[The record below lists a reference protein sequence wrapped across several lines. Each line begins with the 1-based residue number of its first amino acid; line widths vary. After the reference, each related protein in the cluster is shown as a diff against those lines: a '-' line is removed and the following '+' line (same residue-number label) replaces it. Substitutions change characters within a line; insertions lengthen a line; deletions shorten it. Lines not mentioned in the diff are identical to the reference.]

1 MASSLIVL
9 IQPAAGSTA
18 TAQAQRGA
26 LAALRDSEFA
36 LALYEAEAESPYLLA
51 ELRRYLEVHRPQSA
65 ILLPP
70 LSVIAGI
77 ADLCIELGTRPVRL
91 APGGLAGPAA
101 TLCSNDRQA
110 AADATTY
117 LIALG
122 HQRIGF
128 IAGPEDCPS
137 AIACELGFI
146 DALAAH
152 ELDRGAELVA
162 ASDGSFASGE
172 AAARLLL
179 EVSPRPTAIF
189 AASDELAAGALK
201 AALALGIDIPGALS
215 VIGFGDTILTA
226 QLPLPLSSVQIPHSE
241 MAFAAAIELIG
252 APSAPPQP
260 AEFFGTLVARGSS
273 GPAPT

>member
-36 LALYEAEAESPYLLA
+36 LALFEAEAESPYLLA
-51 ELRRYLEVHRPQSA
+51 ELRRYLELHRPQGA

-70 LSVIAGI
+70 LSAIAGI
-77 ADLCIELGTRPVRL
+77 ADLCVELGTQPVRL
-91 APGGLAGPAA
+91 APGGLPGPAA

-110 AADATTY
+110 AADATNY

-128 IAGPEDCPS
+128 LAGPESCPS
-137 AIACELGFI
+137 AIESELGFI

-152 ELDRGAELVA
+152 ELDRGADLVA
-162 ASDGSFASGE
+162 ASDGTFASGE
-172 AAARLLL
+172 VAARLLL

-189 AASDELAAGALK
+189 AASDDLAAGALK
-201 AALALGIDIPGALS
+201 AGLALGIDIPEALS
-215 VIGFGDTILTA
+215 VIGFGDGSALA
-226 QLPLPLSSVQIPHSE
+226 HPPLPLTSVQLPHSE
-241 MAFAAAIELIG
+241 MAFAAAIQLIG

-260 AEFFGTLVARGSS
+260 AEFFGTLVARGTS